1 MVMAQH
7 PASVDAYIRHGWSL
21 VPIPPGSKGPKLT
34 GWNLRENALR
44 DQSEL
49 PAGFGIGLAHAYS
62 GTMAL
67 DIDDWDA
74 TVASGIDLDAL
85 YAASD
90 AVIIDSSRP
99 GHGKLLYA
107 MPKGLTLPSKRVSKD
122 GRVCYELR
130 CATAIGTTVQDVLPP
145 SIHPLTNQPYRW
157 AGGGRWQKAPV
168 IPNHL
173 LEMWQRM
180 VASDSMRV
188 IQSGDA
194 IQSSWTDVQSALA
207 TIPPDCSREHWITAG
222 MALHFAGT
230 QTSQIEQAYALWVH
244 WSMQSPEKYP
254 GDLAIANQWRSFN
267 AEKNSTVRLGSLFH
281 LARENGWVRPP
292 LDASVLFAALPS
304 PSPPAELNGNLCII
318 PPEVDLSLF
327 PPVLGNRAQEISDAM
342 GLDPIIPLFSGLG
355 AVCGV
360 ADSRI
365 RLELMPGYK
374 VPPILWLMVIGD
386 PSDKKS
392 PGSRPMLGTL
402 RELEAEDRPRFEAEH
417 LAWEAKEAAYSAAK
431 KAFLEHAASPDAFI
445 NGAAP
450 IVPKLDPEPVPVK
463 IAVSD
468 VTSQKL
474 VRVAAARPRG
484 LLGYFDE
491 MAAWCKGLT
500 DKGTSENRSTWVVA
514 YESEPYS
521 MDRVGAGSIYAENM
535 AVSIFGCIQPKVF
548 GKYLAEMAND
558 GLLQRFIPA
567 LTRERYNKVGEPIPD
582 YMTTSSSWDQCL
594 RIIYS
599 LPAITYRLSPAAYD
613 AFRAFQYWYE
623 QRKKDERLLMA
634 SDTYMTAFGKLEG
647 TTGRMILVFHL
658 IENPYSIEINLE
670 VAQRA
675 IDFVKSYVVLALKF
689 TLNGNSAS
697 NQFDKWLADH
707 IIHHCDIGTVT
718 LSDIKRS
725 GRRPLE
731 GRSVWES
738 DQIILRAMS
747 DLEGAQWVMRTD
759 DGSRE
764 HQHFAEWAINAKIG
778 QMFAP
783 HKQKVYEARARVQEY
798 WTNNKKPKP

>member
-21 VPIPPGSKGPKLT
+21 VPIPPGSKGPKLA
-34 GWNLRENALR
+34 GWNLRDAALR

-49 PAGFGIGLAHAYS
+49 PTGFGIGLAHAYS

-74 TVASGIDLDAL
+74 TVAAGIDLDSL

-107 MPKGLTLPSKRVSKD
+107 MPKGMILPSKRISKE
-122 GRVCYELR
+122 GKVAFELR
-130 CATAIGTTVQDVLPP
+130 CATSVGTTVQDVLPP

-157 AGGGRWQKAPV
+157 SGKGRWQKTPL
-168 IPNHL
+168 IPTFL
-173 LEMWQRM
+173 LEMWQKLIS
-180 VASDSMRV
+180 ADSLRV
-188 IQSGDA
+188 IHSGEA
-194 IQSSWTDVQSALA
+194 IQSSWADVQSALA
-207 TIPPDCSREHWITAG
+207 TIPPHCSREDWIVAG

-230 QTSQIEQAYALWVH
+230 QTDQIEQAFALWSH

-254 GDLAIANQWRSFN
+254 GDIAIAQQWRSFN
-267 AEKNSTVRLGSLFH
+267 ADKTNKVRLGSLFH
-281 LARENGWVRPP
+281 LAREHGWVRPP
-292 LDASVLFAALPS
+292 IDAAILFTALPP
-304 PSPPAELNGNLCII
+304 PSPPAEMNGSIYI
-318 PPEVDLSLF
+318 TPPEVDLTLF
-327 PPVLGNRAQEISDAM
+327 PSVLATRSQEISDAM
-342 GLDPIIPLFSGLG
+342 GLDPVIPLFSGLG

-374 VPPILWLMVIGD
+374 VPPVLWLMVIGD

-392 PGSRPMLGTL
+392 PGSRPMLQTL
-402 RELEAEDRPRFEAEH
+402 KALEAEDRPRYEIEH
-417 LAWEAKEAAYSAAK
+417 LAWEAKEAAYSSAK
-431 KAFLEHAASPDAFI
+431 KAFLEHAASPDALI

-450 IVPKLDPEPVPVK
+450 IVPKLADEPVPVK
-463 IAVSD
+463 IAISD

-491 MAAWCKGLT
+491 MAAWCKSLT

-514 YESEPYS
+514 YESESYA
-521 MDRVGAGSIYAENM
+521 MDRVGAGSIYAENL
-535 AVSIFGCIQPKVF
+535 AVSIFGCIQPRVF
-548 GKYLAEMAND
+548 GKYLSEMSQD

-567 LTRERYNKVGEPIPD
+567 LTRERFNKVGEPIPEF
-582 YMTTSSSWDQCL
+582 MTTSTDWDQCL

-599 LPAITYRLSPAAYD
+599 LPAITYRLSPEAYS
-613 AFRAFQYWYE
+613 AFREFQHWYE
-623 QRKKDERLLMA
+623 QRKRDERLLMA
-634 SDTYMTAFGKLEG
+634 SETYMTAFGKLEG

-658 IENPYSIEINLE
+658 IENPYLTDITLS
-670 VAQRA
+670 VAKRA
-675 IDFVKSYVVLALKF
+675 IDFVMGYVVPALKF
-689 TLNGNSAS
+689 TLNGESAS

-707 IIHHCDIGTVT
+707 IIQLCDTGTIT

-725 GRRPLE
+725 ARRQLE
-731 GRSVWES
+731 GKSTWDADQVIIRS
-738 DQIILRAMS
+738 MT
-747 DLEGAQWVMRTD
+747 DLESAKWVIRLD

-764 HQHFAEWAINAKIG
+764 HQHFAEWAINEKIAT
-778 QMFAP
+778 MFAP
-783 HKQKVYEARARVQEY
+783 HKERVEDARRRVS
-798 WTNNKKPKP
+798 NKFKK